1 MISAII
7 GGTAGGCEIS
17 VTYPAE
23 YIKTV
28 IQLDKSDVKPTAREM
43 VRKTYKTNGVRGFYR
58 GYSTLLF
65 FQIPRNYIAFGAF
78 TFLEN
83 NVFT

>member
-1 MISAII
+1 MKSREQGKQTSTLLSAII

-28 IQLDKSDVKPTAREM
+28 IQLERSKIKPSAREM
-43 VRKTYKTNGVRGFYR
+43 IRSTYRTNGVRGFYR

-65 FQIPRNYIAFGAF
+65 F
-78 TFLEN
+78 
-83 NVFT
+83 